1 MAAYPAYTV
10 TFNLKD
16 DCANYPITAPAA
28 GGQNPDTTTAISA
41 DTSARIKALLAPFAS
56 GAVTITQ
63 A

>member
-10 TFNLKD
+10 TFALKD
-16 DCANYPITAPAA
+16 DAANYPITSGNPAA
-28 GGQNPDTTTAISA
+28 TTAISA
-41 DTSARIKALLAPFAS
+41 DASDRIKALLAPYAS